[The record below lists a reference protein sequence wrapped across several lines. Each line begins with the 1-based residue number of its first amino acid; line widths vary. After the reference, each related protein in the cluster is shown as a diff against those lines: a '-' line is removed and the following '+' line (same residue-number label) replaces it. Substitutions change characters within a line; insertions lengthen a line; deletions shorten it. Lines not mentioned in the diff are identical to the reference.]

1 MLKDYLRKNSKNF
14 GNFLQV
20 NKQKK
25 WSRRESYMTKTM
37 KRYEVFFTLDWK
49 PEVHE
54 MVVQG
59 RTEKA
64 AWNTAYDRIREEYMF
79 GVEDEERIEIEK
91 FVEVA

>member
-1 MLKDYLRKNSKNF
+1 
-14 GNFLQV
+14 
-20 NKQKK
+20 
-25 WSRRESYMTKTM
+25 MTKKPM

-59 RTEKA
+59 SSEKA
-64 AWNTAYDRIREEYMF
+64 AWNTAYDRIIEEYMF
-79 GVEDEERIEIEK
+79 GVKDEERIEIEK

>member
-1 MLKDYLRKNSKNF
+1 
-14 GNFLQV
+14 
-20 NKQKK
+20 
-25 WSRRESYMTKTM
+25 MTKKPM

-49 PEVHE
+49 PEIHE

-64 AWNTAYDRIREEYMF
+64 AWNVAYDRIISEYMF

-91 FVEVA
+91 FEEVA

>member
-1 MLKDYLRKNSKNF
+1 
-14 GNFLQV
+14 
-20 NKQKK
+20 
-25 WSRRESYMTKTM
+25 MTKKPM

-64 AWNTAYDRIREEYMF
+64 AWNTAYDRIISEYMF